1 MPVDPPVPHGYE
13 LEPELQRA
21 LRSRPPIDM
30 LRWLCAQL
38 GASEVVR
45 VRALHGGTSSAV
57 HQVLLRSRGG
67 STLLV
72 ILRRYVLGRLA
83 EEPWTPGNEAD
94 VLKLLTDSRVRAPR
108 LLTADPDG
116 SNTGTPTIVMS
127 SLPGRVDWNP
137 REISSW
143 LRQLAEALPE
153 IHAVPIAVGL
163 RPFAP
168 YPAEAPLPPPW
179 SKHPAAWERA
189 IELFQGPQPQGPRV
203 FIHRDYHPGN
213 VLWSRSRI
221 SGIVDWPSA
230 CEGPAEAD
238 VAHCRAN
245 LVRPLRTRHGRSFP
259 RDLADGL
266 RNRRLPSV
274 LGSHRCHL
282 PVGW

>member
-13 LEPELQRA
+13 LEPELHRA

-45 VRALHGGTSSAV
+45 VRALHGGTSCAV

-72 ILRRYVLGRLA
+72 ILRRYVLDWLA

-127 SLPGRVDWNP
+127 SLPGRVDWHP

-163 RPFAP
+163 RSFAVP
-168 YPAEAPLPPPW
+168 SGGTTPAAVVQASSRLGAGDRTFSGSATPRAASLHPSRLPPW
-179 SKHPAAWERA
+179 QRA
-189 IELFQGPQPQGPRV
+189 VVAQSDQ
-203 FIHRDYHPGN
+203 RD
-213 VLWSRSRI
+213 
-221 SGIVDWPSA
+221 
-230 CEGPAEAD
+230 
-238 VAHCRAN
+238 
-245 LVRPLRTRHGRSFP
+245 
-259 RDLADGL
+259 
-266 RNRRLPSV
+266 RRLAKR
-274 LGSHRCHL
+274 LRGAGRGGCRTL
-282 PVGW
+282 PRQPGTATSDSPR